1 MYKLLAA
8 LTISAFS
15 VGAFAA
21 TPTATAAPLVPT
33 ATATTPAMA
42 VKAAKKPRAK
52 KMKKVA
58 PKA

>member
-15 VGAFAA
+15 IGAFAA
-21 TPTATAAPLVPT
+21 TPTAVAAPLVPT
-33 ATATTPAMA
+33 ATATAAPMA

-52 KMKKVA
+52 KMKKPA
-58 PKA
+58 AKA